1 MRGLL
6 LAAALGCAA
15 LFPIGTNAQDYPNRA
30 VRVVVPFPAG
40 STPDQVARI
49 AGQQLQEALGQAFV
63 IDDKPGAQGA
73 IAATEVAKS
82 PRDGYTLLLGTNTT
96 QAQNPG
102 LFRKLS
108 YDPAKDFTPVARI
121 SMTSLMLVVKPD
133 FPAKNLG
140 EFLAYAR
147 AKPGELT
154 SGYGSAAG
162 RIATG
167 MVEAMGKVKMLSVP
181 YKGVP
186 QAAMD
191 VISGQISFTF
201 VDFAIG
207 LAQMKGGKLK
217 VLAVTSSSRTPL
229 APEIPA
235 LSEELPGFEFSPWYG
250 LVAPAGTPR
259 AVVQRLY
266 DALKRE
272 MAKPE
277 VSSRFTSLGLEAALI
292 GPDEFDT
299 FSKSELAKWTARIK
313 EAGIPPE

>member
-1 MRGLL
+1 MKRLL
-6 LAAALGCAA
+6 LALILLGATGTAL
-15 LFPIGTNAQDYPNRA
+15 AQDYPSRP
-30 VRVVVPFPAG
+30 VRIVVPFPAG

-49 AGQQLQEALGQAFV
+49 TGQQLQEALGQAFV
-63 IDDKPGAQGA
+63 VDSKPGAQGA
-73 IAATEVAKS
+73 IAAGEVAKS

-102 LFRKLS
+102 LFKKLS
-108 YDPAKDFTPVARI
+108 YDPARDFTAVARI
-121 SMTSLMLVVKPD
+121 SSTSLMLVVKPD
-133 FPAKNLG
+133 FPARSLA
-140 EFLAYAR
+140 EFLAHAR
-147 AKPGELT
+147 AHPGELT

-167 MVEAMGKVKMLSVP
+167 MMEAMGNVKMLSVP

-217 VLAVTSSSRTPL
+217 VLAVTSAARTPL

-235 LSEELPGFEFSPWYG
+235 LAEELPGFEFSPWYG

-259 AVVQRLY
+259 AVVNRLY
-266 DALKRE
+266 EAARKE

-277 VSSRFTSLGLEAALI
+277 VAARFTSLGLETSLL
-292 GPDEFDT
+292 GPDEFDV
-299 FSKSELAKWTARIK
+299 FMKSELAKWTARIK
-313 EAGIPPE
+313 QAGIPPE